1 MMRRRTART
10 IPTIIPIVSPLN
22 VSLREKKICF
32 MGALSIAF
40 AGKALF
46 SLATDYLFQLW
57 LKMNCLREVDS
68 SDCYSCCDVLL
79 VVFPVVALKRG
90 TLKQSC
96 NWCFWNV
103 GNISHLTCMTSEVK
117 GELAVFRVDID
128 PVRVG
133 QVVEKFGAN
142 FEVDV

>member
-1 MMRRRTART
+1 MLNGC
-10 IPTIIPIVSPLN
+10 IV
-22 VSLREKKICF
+22 IF
-32 MGALSIAF
+32 AF

-46 SLATDYLFQLW
+46 SLATDYLFQL
-57 LKMNCLREVDS
+57 LLEMNYLRKVDS
-68 SDCYSCCDVLL
+68 SDCYPCCDVLL
-79 VVFPVVALKRG
+79 VVFPVVALTQG

-96 NWCFWNV
+96 KWWNLR
-103 GNISHLTCMTSEVK
+103 NISHLTCMACEVK